1 MVLYNDGKDG
11 NQYTKE
17 TSHQQTHNLYIL
29 LTIKSWIFLT
39 NCDHTDKFI
48 ILSKGHR
55 IIKSYTQLY
64 LDSYSNYKNKASNVV
79 LGMKNYDDEI
89 ILQVISQPYLQ
100 NISTT
105 Y

>member
-1 MVLYNDGKDG
+1 MEINIQRRQAINKR
-11 NQYTKE
+11 
-17 TSHQQTHNLYIL
+17 THNLYIL